1 MSARIPGRARGQ
13 AATEY
18 LVVLACCIVGLFVAA
33 LEPAPIH
40 ALLAAIKGFFAAYS
54 FSISLTP

>member
-1 MSARIPGRARGQ
+1 MSGAIPAKARGQ

-18 LVVLACCIVGLFVAA
+18 LVVLACCVIGLFAA
-33 LEPAPIH
+33 AAEPAPIH

-54 FSISLTP
+54 FAISLTP